1 MSEFVISALKYRP
14 ENFVDVAGQDSVT
27 KTLENAIKQN
37 QIPQAILFCGPR
49 GVGKTTCARIF
60 AKKINSI
67 DIKQNFKN
75 FSYNIFELDAASNNG
90 VEDIRNLI
98 DQVRIPPQVGKY
110 KVYIIDEV
118 HMLSGAAFN
127 AFLKTLEEPP
137 TYAIFILATTEKHK
151 VIPTILSRC
160 QIYDFKKITI
170 NDIKSYIEKIAKK
183 ENVKYEDEGLYLIA
197 KKSDGALRDAL
208 SIFDRLVNYT
218 QGNITKE
225 LAYDNLNVLD
235 FEIYFKTFEYIIN
248 NDIYNC
254 LLIFNSIIEKGF
266 SEYDFIDGFGIHLRD
281 LLVAKN
287 KESEILLEQNESIK
301 KKYIQQ
307 SELKNSKFIIDAIS
321 LVEEFSFK
329 YKSSK
334 NQRLLIEIC
343 LMKLC
348 MLDPKKDDNGE
359 DEKKK
364 SIIDNSSKKLYNKS
378 SINKIKTY
386 NNDNKEDSKP
396 KTSEVEFND
405 EKLKNKESEK
415 IENPNNLVSGLSIS
429 SLKVKKSIEKEKKS
443 RENVQDSKI
452 KTEKFSLDNLLISW
466 REFYQYLSKEGEKN
480 LASIL
485 QIDNPTIVNGYEI
498 HYTLSNNINKSELE
512 KNKKRLVDFLKK
524 KLNNKL
530 IDLKIH
536 VNKESEKKYVFTTKE
551 KFDMLKKI
559 NPSIDKLRKEFKL
572 GF

>member
-301 KKYIQQ
+301 KKYIQH